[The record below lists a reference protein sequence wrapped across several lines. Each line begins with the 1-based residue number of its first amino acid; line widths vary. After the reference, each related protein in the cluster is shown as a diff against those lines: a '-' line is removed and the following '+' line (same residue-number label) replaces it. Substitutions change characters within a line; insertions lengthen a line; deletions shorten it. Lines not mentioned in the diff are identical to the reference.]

1 MYVKFEL
8 LPDHSRV
15 WVYQS
20 TRAFTDSEKEELTK
34 GLTSLSNQWSAHGT
48 PLHTSFTIAF
58 DQFVIMAVDEQL
70 QGASGCSID
79 GSVRYLKS
87 LQSALG
93 LDFFDRSGIAFL
105 ENGKVKVYPMTEL
118 KSLFDTQTLSAG
130 TITFNNLVNTKAEWS
145 SQWQVAVKNS
155 WMARFLPKMTVGG

>member
-1 MYVKFEL
+1 MYLKFES

-20 TRAFTDSEKEELTK
+20 TRAFADSEKTQLTE
-34 GLTSLSNQWSAHGT
+34 GLTALCDQWSAHGA

-58 DQFVIMAVDEQL
+58 DQFVIMAVDEL
-70 QGASGCSID
+70 QHGASGCSID

-105 ENGKVKVYPMTEL
+105 EKGKVKVHPMTDL
-118 KSLFDTQTLSAG
+118 KSLFGEQALSAG

-145 SQWQVAVKNS
+145 SQWQVTVKNS
-155 WMARFLPKMTVGG
+155 WMARFLPKMTVEG

>member
-1 MYVKFEL
+1 MYLNFEL
-8 LPDHSRV
+8 LPDHSRI

-20 TRAFTDSEKEELTK
+20 TRAFTDLEKDTLTK
-34 GLTSLSNQWSAHGT
+34 GLIALCDQWSAHGT

-58 DQFVIMAVDEQL
+58 DQFVIMAVDEHL

-87 LQSALG
+87 LQSAQG

-105 ENGKVKVYPMTEL
+105 ENGKVNIYPMAEL
-118 KSLFDTQTLSAG
+118 KSLFGAKTLSAG
-130 TITFNNLVNTKAEWS
+130 TITFNNLVNTKAELS

-155 WMARFLPKMTVGG
+155 WMARFLPKMTVEG